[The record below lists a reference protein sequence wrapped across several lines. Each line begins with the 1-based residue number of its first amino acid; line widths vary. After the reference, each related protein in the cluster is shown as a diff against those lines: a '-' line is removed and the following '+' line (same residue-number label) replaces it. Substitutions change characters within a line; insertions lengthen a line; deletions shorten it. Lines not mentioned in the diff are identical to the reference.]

1 MNAEGTKLRARLPVA
16 FVPNLGQWEHP
27 ARFVARIGAMTMF
40 LEQKGWTFTLVER
53 TAEKEK
59 QDENATRGVAVRMTF
74 AGASTPQLVAEE
86 RLPGRHNYFLG
97 NDASKW
103 RSDVPLYRA
112 VRYRELYAGVDVRA
126 REQDGHFEYDLVLQ
140 PTAERE
146 PVEIAVE
153 GIERMRLDA
162 EGALVLETRLG
173 PVRMPAPLSWE
184 EGPSG
189 ERSLVT
195 CRYVLRSKDR
205 FGFEV
210 TGRRPG
216 WALVVDPGLVWS
228 TFLGGGADEGAGAV
242 VLDAQ
247 GAATVAGRTL
257 SPDFPITTGAFDTT
271 HNGSYDA
278 FVTRL
283 TPTGSSSSTRRSWVG
298 WETNNPM
305 LPSSMCRAR
314 SLSQG

>member
-1 MNAEGTKLRARLPVA
+1 
-16 FVPNLGQWEHP
+16 
-27 ARFVARIGAMTMF
+27 MTVF

-59 QDENATRGVAVRMTF
+59 DRDNASARGVAVRMTF
-74 AGASTPQLVAEE
+74 AGASTPALVAEDQ
-86 RLPGRHNYFLG
+86 LPGRHNYFLG

-112 VRYRELYAGVDVRA
+112 VRYREVHRGIDVRA

-140 PTAERE
+140 PCAELE

-153 GIERMRLDA
+153 GIEGMHLDG
-162 EGALVLETRLG
+162 EGALVIETRLG

-189 ERSLVT
+189 ERSLIT
-195 CRYVLRSKDR
+195 CHYVLHGEDR

-216 WALVVDPGLVWS
+216 WALLVDPGLVWS
-228 TFLGGGADEGAGAV
+228 TFLGGTGGDFARALA
-242 VLDAQ
+242 LDAQ
-247 GAATVAGRTL
+247 GAATIAGSTSSTNFRPRPAPSTRATTAAPTPS
-257 SPDFPITTGAFDTT
+257 SPDSTCFPPASPPSAVRAPAAPA
-271 HNGSYDA
+271 HS
-278 FVTRL
+278 R
-283 TPTGSSSSTRRSWVG
+283 SRSTR
-298 WETNNPM
+298 
-305 LPSSMCRAR
+305 CRASATPASR
-314 SLSQG
+314 